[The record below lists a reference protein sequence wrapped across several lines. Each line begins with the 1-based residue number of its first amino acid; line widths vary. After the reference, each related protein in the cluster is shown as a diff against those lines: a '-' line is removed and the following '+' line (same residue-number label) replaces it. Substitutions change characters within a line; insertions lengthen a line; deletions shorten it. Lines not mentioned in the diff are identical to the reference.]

1 MVAESDSPGQGKSP
15 SIASTKSQ
23 DSSCCQNIG
32 CLCTELEETEKVVL
46 MARQRGE
53 YSRLVPQGLAPLP
66 PSP

>member
-1 MVAESDSPGQGKSP
+1 MLPQRDPRQAAR
-15 SIASTKSQ
+15 I
-23 DSSCCQNIG
+23 CCQNIG
-32 CLCTELEETEKVVL
+32 CLCTLMPIINAETELEETEKVVL